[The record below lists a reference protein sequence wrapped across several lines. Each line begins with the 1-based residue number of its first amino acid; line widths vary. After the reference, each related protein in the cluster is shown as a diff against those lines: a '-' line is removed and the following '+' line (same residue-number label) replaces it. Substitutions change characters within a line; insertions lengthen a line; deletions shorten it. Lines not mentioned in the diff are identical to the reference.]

1 MEDDGMEAK
10 SLADRMARNMEK
22 LRRATAAFD
31 SEKKKLTGML
41 QGGYQERFS
50 FDFCI

>member
-1 MEDDGMEAK
+1 MEAK

-50 FDFCI
+50 FDVCI